1 MRYARQ
7 KAVQLFIVVFA
18 VTILTFTLL
27 SFLPGRR
34 EIAIGGVG
42 RSPEEYA
49 QIREQWHLNDPIPV
63 QYFIWVKNLVT
74 GDMGVSSAFNV
85 PVSDL
90 IKDRLPVSLF
100 LMFYA
105 ITLALIVA
113 IPVGIFAAYRANGF
127 TDRTL
132 STGAFALLSVPSY
145 IMGVLLALIF
155 AVNLKWLPALSE
167 YHPLFS
173 DPVDHVK
180 NFALPAITLAL
191 AEVAVFM
198 RLLRADMIATLQNDF
213 ITMARAKGMST
224 RAVLFRHALRP
235 SLFSLITAAAL
246 TVGALIG
253 GAVIVE
259 QIFGLPGMGD
269 LTVQA
274 IFRRDFL
281 VVQMCVLIFAIIFVL
296 TNFVVDIL
304 YGVIDPRIR
313 HARALA

>member
-1 MRYARQ
+1 MRYVRH

-27 SFLPGRR
+27 SFLPGKR
-34 EIAIGGVG
+34 EYAIGGVG

-90 IKDRLPVSLF
+90 IKDRLPVSLY

-105 ITLALIVA
+105 VTLALIVA
-113 IPVGIFAAYRANGF
+113 IPMGIFAAYRANGF

-132 STGAFALLSVPSY
+132 STGAFALLSVPNY

-173 DPVDHVK
+173 DPVDHFR

-191 AEVAVFM
+191 GEIAVFM
-198 RLLRADMIATLQNDF
+198 RLLRADMIATLQNDY

-224 RAVLFRHALRP
+224 RASCSFGTRCGLRSSRSSPPQLSRWARSSVARSSSNRSSAYRAWATSPCRP
-235 SLFSLITAAAL
+235 SSAATSSSCRCASSSS
-246 TVGALIG
+246 
-253 GAVIVE
+253 
-259 QIFGLPGMGD
+259 PSSS
-269 LTVQA
+269 
-274 IFRRDFL
+274 
-281 VVQMCVLIFAIIFVL
+281 CS
-296 TNFVVDIL
+296 
-304 YGVIDPRIR
+304 
-313 HARALA
+313 